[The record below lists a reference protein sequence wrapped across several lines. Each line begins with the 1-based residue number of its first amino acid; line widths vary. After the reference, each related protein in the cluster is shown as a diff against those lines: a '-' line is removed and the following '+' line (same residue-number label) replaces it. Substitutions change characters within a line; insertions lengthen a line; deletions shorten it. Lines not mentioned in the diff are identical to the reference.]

1 MDAKLQRGGQL
12 RNGKRKL
19 KKMSNIYHK
28 IANNQISI
36 KGKNKIVFLSY
47 ETEVCVITNFE
58 NGNHPVIKVAS
69 GQPQSDTTRKYLN
82 QFILLHTGAKGNFK
96 TVKKVIN
103 K

>member
-1 MDAKLQRGGQL
+1 
-12 RNGKRKL
+12 
-19 KKMSNIYHK
+19 MSNIYHK
-28 IANNQISI
+28 IANNQMSI

-47 ETEVCVITNFE
+47 ETEVCEITNF
-58 NGNHPVIKVAS
+58 PVIKVAS
-69 GQPQSDTTRKYLN
+69 GQPQSATTTKYLN